1 VKIFAMIRAELA
13 RLTATTMSRV
23 ALVAL
28 MLVPVLYGGLYL
40 WANQDPYAGLDRVP
54 VALVNTDTGGEL
66 DGTITN
72 YGADVAEQ
80 LIDDGTFDWH
90 TVTAGTA
97 SAGVA
102 DATYDFSVTIPA
114 DFSSS
119 IASSSSDTPH
129 QATITLTTNDT
140 NSYLASTIG
149 SQAAQSIR
157 EAIVARVN
165 EQAANTLLIGLS
177 DIRSSLVDAAD
188 GAGTLTDGAT
198 TAADGG
204 SSLADGAGTLADGTG
219 ELADGAG
226 ALADGTG
233 TLADGAGRV
242 ADGSGQVAS
251 GASALAD
258 GTGTL
263 AAGAGALADGT
274 GTLAAGAGSLS
285 DGTAQVAEGAGALA
299 AGTGKLSDGAAALA
313 TGAGQVASG
322 ATALSGAA
330 TALAD
335 GTAQVSTG
343 AADLAAGTGTLS
355 TGAAQVAAA
364 AQQVADGNAQLATAA
379 AGAGSVLTG
388 ASGALDTAKTNL
400 SESLRAAGLT
410 DEQVAGI
417 LAGFAPL
424 DTAVADATTTFATA
438 SDGIGVLA
446 EGSAA
451 LATGAADLADGA
463 ASAAT
468 GAGTV
473 ATGAAAA
480 ADGAA
485 TAATGAAA
493 LAEGAGSTASG
504 ASTLAGSLATA
515 ADGTR
520 TLAAGAGSAA
530 TGAASLAAGAGQTAT
545 GAADLA
551 SGAADAGTGAST
563 LAAGAGQTAQGAASL
578 SAGAASA
585 AAGAATLSAGADS
598 AKTGAETLAT
608 GASSLSDGLVGLRD
622 GAGTLRDGLSD
633 GASSIPDTDAAT
645 IDLQGSTIAD
655 PVDLTTA
662 AVTSAGTYGAG
673 LAPFFASL
681 AGWIGIYALFL
692 IVKPVSR
699 RAITA
704 LHSPLKITLAG
715 WLTPGILGLL
725 QMAALFGI
733 LTGVLHFEVHNPLGT
748 YAMMGLAALTFAA
761 IILALNVWLGSVGQF
776 VGLVLM
782 VLQLVTAGGTFPWQ
796 TLPAPLAFLHHVVP
810 MSYAVD
816 GIRQLMYGGNP
827 ATALNDAGVLLLWLT
842 GALALAAI
850 GVVRMTHFRTLRDL
864 KPSLIG

>member
-1 VKIFAMIRAELA
+1 MKIFAMIRAELA

-54 VALVNTDTGGEL
+54 VALVVADTGAES
-66 DGTITN
+66 DGTTTN
-72 YGADVAEQ
+72 YGSDVAEQ

-90 TVTAGTA
+90 TVTAATA
-97 SAGVA
+97 KAGVA

-119 IASSSSDTPH
+119 IASSSTDSPH

-157 EAIVARVN
+157 DAIVARVN
-165 EQAANTLLIGLS
+165 EQAADQLLIGLS

-188 GAGTLTDGAT
+188 GAGQLTDGAG

-204 SSLADGAGTLADGTG
+204 SSLADGASQLADGTG
-219 ELADGAG
+219 QLATGAG
-226 ALADGTG
+226 SLADGTG
-233 TLADGAGRV
+233 KVADGASQV
-242 ADGSGQVAS
+242 ADGTGQVAS
-251 GASALAD
+251 GADALAT
-258 GTGTL
+258 GAGTL
-263 AAGAGALADGT
+263 ST
-274 GTLAAGAGSLS
+274 GAGSLAA
-285 DGTAQVAEGAGALA
+285 GTAQVATGADSLATATGQVADGTAALSEGATSLAEGTAKVSAGAAQVSAAAQKVADGTTELNTAAQEASAGVAGAGAVYTDAQTALAKELTADGLSPTQVKAALATLAPIGTTLTQSGAALTQAGTAIATLSTGTTQLA
-299 AGTGKLSDGAAALA
+299 AGAAATAAGAQQSADGATTLATGAATASTGARQTADGAATLASGAHQSADGAAALA
-313 TGAGQVASG
+313 TGAGQAASG
-322 ATALSGAA
+322 AA
-330 TALAD
+330 
-335 GTAQVSTG
+335 
-343 AADLAAGTGTLS
+343 
-355 TGAAQVAAA
+355 
-364 AQQVADGNAQLATAA
+364 
-379 AGAGSVLTG
+379 
-388 ASGALDTAKTNL
+388 
-400 SESLRAAGLT
+400 
-410 DEQVAGI
+410 
-417 LAGFAPL
+417 
-424 DTAVADATTTFATA
+424 
-438 SDGIGVLA
+438 
-446 EGSAA
+446 
-451 LATGAADLADGA
+451 
-463 ASAAT
+463 
-468 GAGTV
+468 
-473 ATGAAAA
+473 
-480 ADGAA
+480 
-485 TAATGAAA
+485 
-493 LAEGAGSTASG
+493 
-504 ASTLAGSLATA
+504 
-515 ADGTR
+515 
-520 TLAAGAGSAA
+520 TLAAGADK
-530 TGAASLAAGAGQTAT
+530 T
-545 GAADLA
+545 
-551 SGAADAGTGAST
+551 
-563 LAAGAGQTAQGAASL
+563 
-578 SAGAASA
+578 
-585 AAGAATLSAGADS
+585 AAGAATLSTGAASAADGAATLSTGASS
-598 AKTGAETLAT
+598 AKTGAESLAT
-608 GASSLSDGLVGLRD
+608 GASSLSDGLLGLKT
-622 GAGTLRDGLSD
+622 GAGTLRDGLTN
-633 GASSIPDTDAAT
+633 GVNSIPDTDAET
-645 IDLQGSTIAD
+645 RDLQGSTIAD
-655 PVDLTTA
+655 PVDLQKA

-748 YAMMGLAALTFAA
+748 YAMMGLAAMTFAA

-782 VLQLVTAGGTFPWQ
+782 VIQLVTAGGTFPWQ
-796 TLPAPLAFLHHVVP
+796 TLPAPLAFLHHVMP

-842 GALALAAI
+842 GALVLAAI

>member
-1 VKIFAMIRAELA
+1 MKIFAMIRAELA

-54 VALVNTDTGGEL
+54 VALVVADTGAEQDGEA
-66 DGTITN
+66 TN

-80 LIDDGTFDWH
+80 LVDDGTFDWH
-90 TVTAGTA
+90 TVTAKTA
-97 SAGVA
+97 TAGVA

-119 IASSSSDTPH
+119 IASSSTDSPH

-149 SQAAQSIR
+149 GQAAQTIR
-157 EAIVARVN
+157 DAIVERVN
-165 EQAANTLLIGLS
+165 EQAADTLLIGLS

-188 GAGTLTDGAT
+188 GATQLTDGAT

-204 SSLADGAGTLADGTG
+204 SSLADGAGQ
-219 ELADGAG
+219 LADGADRLATG
-226 ALADGTG
+226 AGSLADGTG
-233 TLADGAGRV
+233 TLADGA
-242 ADGSGQVAS
+242 AQV
-251 GASALAD
+251 AD
-258 GTGTL
+258 GTGKV
-263 AAGAGALADGT
+263 AD
-274 GTLAAGAGSLS
+274 GAGS
-285 DGTAQVAEGAGALA
+285 
-299 AGTGKLSDGAAALA
+299 LA
-313 TGAGQVASG
+313 TGAGQLSTGAASLAAGAGQVATG
-322 ATALSGAA
+322 ADALATGTGQVADGTAALSQGA

-335 GTAQVSTG
+335 G
-343 AADLAAGTGTLS
+343 AGKVS

-364 AQQVADGNAQLATAA
+364 AQKVADGV
-379 AGAGSVLTG
+379 S
-388 ASGALDTAKTNL
+388 ALDTAATQAGAGVAGAGTTYTAARTAL
-400 SESLRAAGLT
+400 ADQLTAAGLSPA
-410 DEQVAGI
+410 QV
-417 LAGFAPL
+417 
-424 DTAVADATTTFATA
+424 D
-438 SDGIGVLA
+438 
-446 EGSAA
+446 AA
-451 LATGAADLADGA
+451 LATLDPVGSTLSQSGAALTAAGTAISTLATGTDQLAAGAAQTAAGAKQSTDGA
-463 ASAAT
+463 T
-468 GAGTV
+468 GL

-480 ADGAA
+480 ATGARQSA
-485 TAATGAAA
+485 DGAAA
-493 LAEGAGSTASG
+493 LAIGAHQTADG
-504 ASTLAGSLATA
+504 ATTLAAGAAQTAAGAGSLAT
-515 ADGTR
+515 
-520 TLAAGAGSAA
+520 
-530 TGAASLAAGAGQTAT
+530 GAGQTAAGAKT
-545 GAADLA
+545 LSSGATTAAD
-551 SGAADAGTGAST
+551 
-563 LAAGAGQTAQGAASL
+563 
-578 SAGAASA
+578 
-585 AAGAATLSAGADS
+585 GAATLATGADS
-598 AKTGAETLAT
+598 ARSGAETLAT
-608 GASSLSDGLVGLRD
+608 GASSLSDGLLGLKN
-622 GAGTLRDGLSD
+622 GAGTLRDGLAD
-633 GASSIPDTDAAT
+633 GVGSIPDTDADT
-645 IDLQGSTIAD
+645 RDLQASTIAD
-655 PVDLTTA
+655 PVDLQKA

-715 WLTPGILGLL
+715 WLTPGLLGLV

-748 YAMMGLAALTFAA
+748 YGMMGLAALTFAA

-842 GALALAAI
+842 GALVFAAI

>member
-1 VKIFAMIRAELA
+1 MKIFAMIRAELA

-54 VALVNTDTGGEL
+54 VALVVADTGGEF
-66 DGTITN
+66 DGETTN
-72 YGADVAEQ
+72 YGTDVAEQ

-90 TVTAGTA
+90 TVTAATA
-97 SAGVA
+97 TAGVA

-119 IASSSSDTPH
+119 IASSSSDDPH

-157 EAIVARVN
+157 DAIVARVN
-165 EQAANTLLIGLS
+165 EQAADTLLIGLS

-188 GAGTLTDGAT
+188 GASQLTDGAT
-198 TAADGG
+198 TAADG
-204 SSLADGAGTLADGTG
+204 STTLADGAGQLADGASQLADGAGSLADGTG
-219 ELADGAG
+219 ELADGASQV
-226 ALADGTG
+226 ADGTG
-233 TLADGAGRV
+233 QVAAGASALFAGT
-242 ADGSGQVAS
+242 GSLAS
-251 GASALAD
+251 GAGVLAD

-263 AAGAGALADGT
+263 AAGAGQVADGT
-274 GTLAAGAGSLS
+274 SQVADGATAVA
-285 DGTAQVAEGAGALA
+285 DGTSQ
-299 AGTGKLSDGAAALA
+299 LSDGAAALA
-313 TGAGQVASG
+313 TGAGQVSTG
-322 ATALSGAA
+322 ATALADGTS
-330 TALAD
+330 ALAD

-343 AADLAAGTGTLS
+343 AADLATGTTALS
-355 TGAAQVAAA
+355 AGAAQLAAS
-364 AQQVADGNAQLATAA
+364 AQQVADGNAGLATAA
-379 AGAGSVLTG
+379 EGAGTVLSG
-388 ASGALDTAKTNL
+388 ASAALDTARTDLTNQL
-400 SESLRAAGLT
+400 HSAGLS
-410 DEQVAGI
+410 DDQIADAVAA
-417 LAGFAPL
+417 LDPL
-424 DTAVADATTTFATA
+424 DTAVQNATTAFSTA
-438 SDGIGVLA
+438 SSGIGVLA
-446 EGSAA
+446 EGSAELAAGAAGVADGASSAADGAATLAAGAATAADGAGTASAGAATLADGAGQTADGASTLAESLATAAEGTHTLAAGASSAAEGAAAVADGASQTATGASA
-451 LATGAADLADGA
+451 LATGAADAN
-463 ASAAT
+463 T
-468 GAGTV
+468 GAGTL
-473 ATGAAAA
+473 
-480 ADGAA
+480 AD
-485 TAATGAAA
+485 
-493 LAEGAGSTASG
+493 
-504 ASTLAGSLATA
+504 
-515 ADGTR
+515 
-520 TLAAGAGSAA
+520 
-530 TGAASLAAGAGQTAT
+530 GAGQTA
-545 GAADLA
+545 
-551 SGAADAGTGAST
+551 S
-563 LAAGAGQTAQGAASL
+563 
-578 SAGAASA
+578 
-585 AAGAATLSAGADS
+585 GAATLSAGAATAADGAAALSTGATS
-598 AKTGAETLAT
+598 AKSGAETLAT
-608 GASSLSDGLVGLRD
+608 GASSLSDGLVSLED
-622 GAGTLRDGLSD
+622 GAGTLRDGLTD
-633 GASSIPDTDAAT
+633 GVNSIPDTDAT
-645 IDLQGSTIAD
+645 TRDLQASTIAD

-733 LTGVLHFEVHNPLGT
+733 LTAVLNFEVHNPLGT
-748 YAMMGLAALTFAA
+748 YGMMGLAALTFAA

-782 VLQLVTAGGTFPWQ
+782 VIQLVTAGGTFPWQ
-796 TLPAPLAFLHHVVP
+796 TLPAPLAFLHHVMP

-827 ATALNDAGVLLLWLT
+827 ATALVDAGVLLLWLT
-842 GALALAAI
+842 GALVLAAV